1 VSRASSVLLAS
12 VLAPL
17 SQKLARDLLE
27 LLAVVLFAEVLAEP
41 PPVDVADVSFAWI
54 SAELGAGWKMLD
66 LIWADSKLFA

>member
-1 VSRASSVLLAS
+1 LCES
-12 VLAPL
+12 VLAGSLVLGPL
-17 SQKLARDLLE
+17 SQELARDLLE
-27 LLAVVLFAEVLAEP
+27 LLAVGLLRELLSEP